1 MPCWKQHLEL
11 LTVQRWTLPIKIGIK
26 KTILGDSTLISYPES
41 PVTTTYYISYT
52 SCGISVVDTVV
63 TIAEWQLF
71 SGRLS
76 CTKYPACKTGYDLAF
91 IVHLPNIFSIYT
103 STRNIFLILY
113 HCNKTVQKFKGRKK
127 VQSFWILWFFHLSQW
142 SFSRFARAG
151 CGPVRCISCSSP
163 KTLFGKIWNLANAI
177 LLF

>member
-1 MPCWKQHLEL
+1 MLYIIIHLPAFPIGFCFAMPCWKQHLEL

-41 PVTTTYYISYT
+41 PVTTTYFISYT

-103 STRNIFLILY
+103 LTRNIFLILY
-113 HCNKTVQKFKGRKK
+113 HFNKTVQKFKGEKRFK
-127 VQSFWILWFFHLSQW
+127 VSGSFIFPFESVEFL
-142 SFSRFARAG
+142 
-151 CGPVRCISCSSP
+151 
-163 KTLFGKIWNLANAI
+163 
-177 LLF
+177 